1 MVSCY
6 MQQWQKCYKSVR
18 CLLLLDF
25 FIITQ
30 QVIMFL
36 AIWSQCCLY
45 MLFFGCYI
53 DIFPTVYSQWS
64 WKCKFIRSTGSTA
77 WSAYKFAISVSHIFI
92 MKVVCH
98 ICLMF
103 KHICLLSF
111 VFPSD
116 RFSPHY
122 SQSHKLQGFHFCV
135 FISHWYVVIF
145 LGTIVFSNHIG
156 LIINVKSSNHP

>member
-1 MVSCY
+1 MFCKVGMLPLSILAHGIMLHATVTKVLQECKMLTFVRFFHYNATSYNVSCHLESMLSLY
-6 MQQWQKCYKSVR
+6 VIFR
-18 CLLLLDF
+18 LLY
-25 FIITQ
+25 
-30 QVIMFL
+30 
-36 AIWSQCCLY
+36 WH
-45 MLFFGCYI
+45 
-53 DIFPTVYSQWS
+53 FPTVYSQWS

-122 SQSHKLQGFHFCV
+122 SQSHKLQGFIFV
-135 FISHWYVVIF
+135 FLF
-145 LGTIVFSNHIG
+145 LIDMW
-156 LIINVKSSNHP
+156 